1 MATKVEQRSYEEAL
15 SWLREHGFDLI
26 EAPGTQGRVFLRK
39 YNVSAAIQKDGD
51 DGVKIFAYP
60 GYLIGSEISKLVNR
74 GYQQFLKT
82 AKTEVPATADHLKAL
97 QQFTEEL
104 KEGLG
109 LPVLYNE
116 SLGTVSESYHYDRI
130 KDRDKPAAERPKR
143 PWEKAGA
150 VAAADLR
157 SAESA
162 TVPLQIATPAWRA
175 SGGCAA
181 KSAYLVRRPE
191 SGRSNSTWAASVQY
205 SKIRNWVHM

>member
-1 MATKVEQRSYEEAL
+1 MLTKTEPRTYDEAL
-15 SWLREHGFDLI
+15 NWLREHGFDLI
-26 EAPGTQGRVFLRK
+26 EAPGTKGRVFLKK

-60 GYLIGSEISKLVNR
+60 GYMIGSEISKLVNR

-82 AKTEVPATADHLKAL
+82 SKTEVPATADHLKAL

-130 KDRDKPAAERPKR
+130 KDRDTAEADRPKR

-150 VAAADLR
+150 LAAA
-157 SAESA
+157 AKKG
-162 TVPLQIATPAWRA
+162 RA
-175 SGGCAA
+175 
-181 KSAYLVRRPE
+181 
-191 SGRSNSTWAASVQY
+191 
-205 SKIRNWVHM
+205 